1 MSRQNRTTFGA
12 IGLVLGLV
20 ALMLIL
26 ILTAVHTVGTD
37 ANLYFKLQAEYGVLS
52 HAGVTEGE
60 LKDIDQRMA
69 RYLLGDVGEVEAGRA
84 VLLKV

>member
-37 ANLYFKLQAEYGVLS
+37 ADLYFKLQAKYGVLS
-52 HAGVTEGE
+52 DAGVTEGE
-60 LKDIDQRMA
+60 L
-69 RYLLGDVGEVEAGRA
+69 
-84 VLLKV
+84 